1 MKNKRE
7 LIFFFLI
14 AGVNTLFGYALFALL
29 IYLKLNLYL
38 ATALAMVGG
47 IIFNFNTYGRLVFKN
62 FIWNKIFGF
71 TGIYAFTYV
80 INIVLIKILSKQIDS
95 LYIVQ
100 LILVVPI
107 GLMVY
112 FLNKRYVF
120 IGGRNENK

>member
-1 MKNKRE
+1 MRNKRE

-14 AGVNTLFGYALFALL
+14 AGVNTLFGYALFTLL

-38 ATALAMVGG
+38 ATALAMIGG

-62 FIWNKIFGF
+62 FDWKKIFGF

-80 INIVLIKILSKQIDS
+80 INVVLIKLLSKQIDS

-120 IGGRNENK
+120 IGGQNEN